1 MAYDASATTLPTFNA
16 SASVGVTPALNVF
29 TSSINDAGSALQA
42 AIGAAGD
49 NPNDP
54 TNLIKMQAAMATYNT
69 SLMVASSVVKSIE
82 ETAKSL
88 TQKL

>member
-1 MAYDASATTLPTFNA
+1 MAYDAAKTTLPTFA
-16 SASVGVTPALNVF
+16 TTASVGVTPALNVF
-29 TSSINDAGSALQA
+29 TKGIEDAGTALQK
-42 AIGAAGD
+42 AIGDAGD